1 MAPAGCGA
9 VSGALQTPAPQSAPV
24 EQQLVTDMVRRGL
37 PIAPVLVLVAAAVWG
52 LDGGLSAAYAVGVV
66 LLNFALSAVLF
77 TWAGRRSMA
86 HLMGV
91 AMFGYLLRL
100 GLVAA
105 AVLLVKDQHWVDLVP
120 MGLTLIVTHL
130 GLLFWETHHVS
141 ASLAFPGLKPDRN
154 GA

>member
-1 MAPAGCGA
+1 MT
-9 VSGALQTPAPQSAPV
+9 GALQTPAPDSPPV

-37 PIAPVLVLVAAAVWG
+37 PIAPVLELIAGLIWG
-52 LDGGLSAAYAVGVV
+52 VDGGLSAAYAVGVV
-66 LLNFALSAVLF
+66 LVNFAISAALF

-105 AVLLVKDQHWVDLVP
+105 AVLVVKDQGWVDLVP
-120 MGLTLIVTHL
+120 LGITLIVTHL

-141 ASLAFPGLKPDRN
+141 ASLAFPGLKPGQN

>member
-1 MAPAGCGA
+1 MT
-9 VSGALQTPAPQSAPV
+9 GALQTPAPQSPPV

-37 PIAPVLVLVAAAVWG
+37 PLAPVIVLVAGGIWG
-52 LDGGLSAAYAVGVV
+52 VDGGLSAAYAVGVV
-66 LLNFALSAVLF
+66 LFNFALSAALF
-77 TWAGRRSMA
+77 TWAGRRSVA

-105 AVLLVKDQHWVDLVP
+105 AVLLVKDQSWVDLIP
-120 MGLTLIVTHL
+120 LGLTLIVTHL

-141 ASLAFPGLKPDRN
+141 ASLAFPGLKPERN